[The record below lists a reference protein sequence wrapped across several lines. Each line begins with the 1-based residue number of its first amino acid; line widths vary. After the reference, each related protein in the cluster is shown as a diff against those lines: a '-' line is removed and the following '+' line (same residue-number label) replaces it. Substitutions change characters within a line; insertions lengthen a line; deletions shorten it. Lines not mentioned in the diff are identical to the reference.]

1 MIVKAFQLE
10 WLKVR
15 HYRVFWVLLGLYLL
29 SLIVLTSGGAV
40 FLEFLKYRGLKW
52 EGIDPTIIPIYDFP
66 DVWHNNAWLGHFTK
80 IFLAFIVVISVTN
93 DWTFH
98 TMRQNIID
106 GISKKEFILSK
117 IILIAFLGAIST
129 VFLFVTS
136 FLIALVYSHTHAVSD
151 MFSNLEFL
159 FLYFVDIFKYCTFAL
174 FMTIIMR
181 RPGFVI
187 VFLIFYSLIIEP
199 IVGAILKFNPNIN
212 EVTGW
217 IEPWLP
223 SNYFSITSGLIEV
236 PFPRYFLQEVQ
247 EGILWYPLF
256 IAIVW
261 SAVFILLSARRLIK
275 NDVR

>member
-1 MIVKAFQLE
+1 
-10 WLKVR
+10 
-15 HYRVFWVLLGLYLL
+15 
-29 SLIVLTSGGAV
+29 
-40 FLEFLKYRGLKW
+40 
-52 EGIDPTIIPIYDFP
+52 
-66 DVWHNNAWLGHFTK
+66 
-80 IFLAFIVVISVTN
+80 
-93 DWTFH
+93 
-98 TMRQNIID
+98 MRQIIID
-106 GISKKEFILSK
+106 GISKIEFILSK

-261 SAVFILLSARRLIK
+261 SLVFILLSARRLIK